1 MSGIKINH
9 LFCIPL
15 SLHYHWLPPKLLS
28 LGFSQIKLTYGPILT
43 RLSKDKVNFSLPSL
57 LQNLENHS
65 LNRNFAP
72 RKETLY
78 KIGTKNEYIGIY
90 FCRET
95 AES

>member
-1 MSGIKINH
+1 MR

-15 SLHYHWLPPKLLS
+15 SLHYHWLPPKLLP
-28 LGFSQIKLTYGPILT
+28 LGKRKEKL
-43 RLSKDKVNFSLPSL
+43 VFL
-57 LQNLENHS
+57 LLFRS